1 MKRASLWSVV
11 GAAAVMMAAGACGSN
26 SGGPLDPSSVAG
38 GNGKSAGL
46 SSPLAQPTPSP
57 SPNATPSPTA
67 TPSPD
72 DKGGNGNEPGDD
84 NGGHGNEP
92 GDDNGAQDVEFRGA
106 IQSIS
111 APNLTVAGQLV
122 RTDGS
127 TRILDDRNNPISFA
141 SLRAGMT
148 VEVEGHAQGG
158 SVLAKKIKI
167 ED

>member
-1 MKRASLWSVV
+1 MALMKRASLWSVL

-26 SGGPLDPSSVAG
+26 AGGPLDASSVADG
-38 GNGKSAGL
+38 SGQSAGL
-46 SSPLAQPTPSP
+46 SSPVARPTPSP
-57 SPNATPSPTA
+57 TPTPTA

-72 DKGGNGNEPGDD
+72 DNGGHGNEPGDD

-92 GDDNGAQDVEFRGA
+92 GDDNGGQDVEFRGA

-111 APNLTVAGQLV
+111 APNLTVAGRLV

-127 TRILDDRNNPISFA
+127 TRILDDRNNPISFS

-148 VEVEGHAQGG
+148 VEVEGHAQSDR
-158 SVLAKKIKI
+158 SVAAKKVKI